1 MDTCVI
7 VTAFRSR
14 NGASRVVL
22 DRVADR
28 LLVPLLTP
36 ALFLQY
42 EDVLKRPEQL
52 RVSRLTLTQVDQIL
66 AALASA
72 AEPVTIHYS
81 WRPQLP
87 DPTDELVLD
96 AAVNGRAAALVT
108 YNLPFRTGGCAIWLA
123 ASSARRGARGNET
136 MSKATY
142 PLKLPASIKAAAA
155 RLAKEDGVSL
165 NQWITAAVAQKIGAV
180 ETAADFF
187 KRRAGN
193 ASPEDLKAFLANT
206 PDVPP
211 EPGDEIPDNLRAR
224 PKRASARR

>member
-1 MDTCVI
+1 MGCLLSEGVHRIVLDTCVI

-87 DPTDELVLD
+87 DPTDELVLE
-96 AAVNGRAAALVT
+96 AAVNSRADALVT
-108 YNLPFRTGGCAIWLA
+108 YNLRHFAQ
-123 ASSARRGARGNET
+123 
-136 MSKATY
+136 
-142 PLKLPASIKAAAA
+142 AAA
-155 RLAKEDGVSL
+155 RFG
-165 NQWITAAVAQKIGAV
+165 
-180 ETAADFF
+180 
-187 KRRAGN
+187 
-193 ASPEDLKAFLANT
+193 
-206 PDVPP
+206 
-211 EPGDEIPDNLRAR
+211 LRLAR
-224 PKRASARR
+224 PVDVLEEMRQ

>member
-7 VTAFRSR
+7 VTALRSR

-22 DRVADR
+22 DWVADR

-87 DPTDELVLD
+87 DPTDELVLE
-96 AAVNGRAAALVT
+96 AAVNGWADALVT
-108 YNLPFRTGGCAIWLA
+108 C
-123 ASSARRGARGNET
+123 
-136 MSKATY
+136 
-142 PLKLPASIKAAAA
+142 
-155 RLAKEDGVSL
+155 
-165 NQWITAAVAQKIGAV
+165 
-180 ETAADFF
+180 
-187 KRRAGN
+187 
-193 ASPEDLKAFLANT
+193 
-206 PDVPP
+206 
-211 EPGDEIPDNLRAR
+211 NLRH
-224 PKRASARR
+224 SAEGGRDFACGWLGAKPGRRSL